1 MVVPQSSCT
10 LRLARKT
17 TESGCAPATA
27 DNTPTLLPRPPK
39 KPPVLNPD
47 PIVVTLPPVP
57 GTATGSGTGHHGGRG
72 GHNGQH
78 DTAPR

>member
-10 LRLARKT
+10 LRLAAKT

-39 KPPVLNPD
+39 KPPVLDPD
-47 PIVVTLPPVP
+47 PVIVTLPT
-57 GTATGSGTGHHGGRG
+57 TAHGPPADPNR
-72 GHNGQH
+72 
-78 DTAPR
+78 APDPAR